1 MHISL
6 NSLRK
11 NCTVYEKVHLDGE
24 ENVILKATKNR
35 GKEEVKMFK
44 KKLNKTV
51 ALLLCGILTFS
62 LAACGNNAEQPA
74 ETGTETPEEAA
85 SETSKAP
92 ESQETVQ
99 TPSPET
105 PVLYES
111 AYGSKEEAREA
122 GLALNLEISKEGM
135 ILLKNEEKALPLAEG
150 AKVTLLGYASIDPN
164 AGSGAN
170 VVDASAGAAIAKK
183 TVITSMEDAGFSLN
197 QTVIDL
203 YSKWASEDVE
213 GAEADEQGNVPK
225 KTSDILVA
233 EDFAQASETDEWK
246 ASIEEYSDAAIV
258 VISGGTGE
266 LSKEGRVHPR
276 QLDDVQYDLVDYA
289 TANFDKVVVLVNNS
303 VPVEMTDIQRNS
315 KVDAVLNIGEPGDN
329 GFDALGMILSGE
341 VNPSGRTV
349 DAWAVDFTK
358 NPSYPIF
365 NIAMSAEGQ
374 STDGNGNLVG
384 YTHYSVN
391 GEPVNTWSVG
401 YEEGIYVGYRYYETR
416 AHEEGGSWW
425 ENNVNYPFGYGLSY
439 TDFTWEVTPATA
451 ADSDITKDD
460 TLTFDVKV
468 TNNGDAAG
476 KDVVQLYYTAPY
488 GEAETG
494 NETVIE
500 KAYVVLG
507 DYAKT
512 GIIEPGASET
522 VQLSVKVSDMASY
535 DEVTDKTYVLDAGT
549 YNVKIAENSHY
560 GMGDNDV
567 DFNYS
572 VAEKALCNTAVTGA
586 EITNALDD
594 VTEGFKSEGYTALSR
609 SDFAGTMPD
618 GFEAVKEISEEELA
632 TWDYDDE
639 AFNAYYDAAAIG
651 TPVYETDAANRT
663 SDRYSVVL
671 SDLIGADAE
680 DPRYQE
686 LVEQLTLEEMINLVN
701 SGGFDSEAI
710 PYIGKPYSRD
720 TDGPKGW
727 TGNYTDTNDRYN
739 YFASEP
745 TIAATY
751 NDDLLYQMG
760 VMIGEQGLW
769 GNSTQEGGVVY
780 NYTGWYAP
788 GMNIH
793 RSPFDGR
800 GSEYYSE
807 DPYLTG
813 TLAANVSQGAKSK
826 GAYITMK
833 HFAFHNDGSGA
844 SSYRAGTIGADSK
857 GTEGL
862 SAWMTEQTAREIYL
876 KGFQKVV
883 EEGQASFAMGSFTRI
898 GKTWCGGSYGVL
910 NQITR
915 GEWGFKGAVVTDIVL
930 YNTCNAYQLIKSGA
944 NLMLDAKV
952 YNLEGGIYLDEAE
965 ILAMDETAKNIT
977 IHCLQEATKQVL
989 YTVANSNAMQL
1000 PKGTKVVYTD
1010 TVEVDGEDV
1019 AMSLENAK
1027 AGEAYTSIELNTAVL
1042 NTYYPYSNITYTVE
1056 GLPEGLS
1063 FDAGTGVISGTPV
1076 AAGSYTVKITA
1087 EATGYESASI
1097 ELPLTVE

>member
-1 MHISL
+1 
-6 NSLRK
+6 
-11 NCTVYEKVHLDGE
+11 
-24 ENVILKATKNR
+24 
-35 GKEEVKMFK
+35 MFR

-62 LAACGNNAEQPA
+62 VMACGNSTDQPA
-74 ETGTETPEEAA
+74 EMQEETTQETSDA
-85 SETSKAP
+85 SESP
-92 ESQETVQ
+92 ETVQ
-99 TPSPET
+99 TASPET

-111 AYGSKEEAREA
+111 EYGSKAEALEA

-135 ILLKNEEKALPLAEG
+135 ILLKNEEKALPLAGG
-150 AKVTLLGYASIDPN
+150 AKVTLLGYAAINPD

-197 QTVIDL
+197 KTVIDL
-203 YSKWASEDVE
+203 YTKWESEDVE
-213 GAEADEQGNVPK
+213 GAEADDQGNIPK

-233 EDFAQASETDEWK
+233 EDFAEASETDEWK
-246 ASIEEYSDAAIV
+246 SSIEEYSDAAIV

-266 LSKEGRVHPR
+266 ISGDGRVHPC
-276 QLDDVQYDLVDYA
+276 QLDDVQYDLIDYA
-289 TANFDKVVVLVNNS
+289 TENFDKVIVLVNKS
-303 VPVEMTDIQRNS
+303 TPIEIADIQRNS

-365 NIAMSAEGQ
+365 NISLSDDGQ

-384 YTHYSVN
+384 YTRYSVN
-391 GEPVNTWSVG
+391 GELVDTWSVG

-451 ADSDITKDD
+451 ADSAITKND
-460 TLTFDVKV
+460 TLSFDVKV
-468 TNNGDAAG
+468 TNNGDVAG

-488 GEAETG
+488 GEEETG

-522 VQLSVKVSDMASY
+522 VTLSVKVSDMASY

-560 GMGDNDV
+560 GMGDNDI

-572 VAEKALCNTAVTGA
+572 VGEKALCNTAVTGA
-586 EITNALDD
+586 EITNVLDD

-618 GFEAVKEISEEELA
+618 GFEHVKEISEEELA
-632 TWDYDDE
+632 TWKYDDE
-639 AFNAYYDAAAIG
+639 AFNAYYDAASIG

-671 SDLIGADAE
+671 SDLIGADAD

-701 SGGFDSEAI
+701 SGRFDSEAI

-739 YFASEP
+739 YFAAEP
-745 TIAATY
+745 MIAATY
-751 NDDLLYQMG
+751 NNDLLYQMG

-769 GNSTQEGGVVY
+769 GNSTQESGMVY

-793 RSPFDGR
+793 RSPFDRR

-813 TLAANVSQGAKSK
+813 KLAANVSLGAKSK
-826 GAYITMK
+826 GAYITLK
-833 HFAFHNDGSGA
+833 HFAFHNDGAGSSTYRNGA
-844 SSYRAGTIGADSK
+844 MGAD
-857 GTEGL
+857 GTGTGGL
-862 SAWMTEQTAREIYL
+862 SAWMTEQAAREIYL
-876 KGFQKVV
+876 KGFQRAV
-883 EEGQASFAMGSFTRI
+883 EEGEATFAMGSFTRI
-898 GKTWCGGSYGVL
+898 GKTWCGGSYAVM

-915 GEWGFKGAVVTDIVL
+915 GEWGFKGSVVTDIVL

-944 NLMLDAKV
+944 NLMLDAMV
-952 YNLEGGIYLDEAE
+952 YNIEGGIYLDKEE
-965 ILAMDETAKNIT
+965 ILAMDEDAKNIT

-989 YTVANSNAMQL
+989 YMVANSNAMQM
-1000 PKGTKVVYTD
+1000 PKGTKVVYKD

-1019 AMSLENAK
+1019 AMTLENAK
-1027 AGEAYTSIELNTAVL
+1027 TGEAYTSIEVNTAVL

-1063 FDAGTGVISGTPV
+1063 FDAEAGVISGTPS